1 MKPTKADV
9 KRILGGI
16 NRSKK
21 KYLSLEALSR
31 LVGLYPDV
39 LADTLSYF
47 EPVIRLDPTINM
59 RDLVP
64 AMKEFLV
71 EPMKPVVANKPKRV
85 VVSKKEL
92 GQYASIGD
100 FVLKKMTNVGGLVE
114 PSTRLSD
121 YDLLVLEKL
130 VSNEI
135 AKRKKAEKKK

>member
-1 MKPTKADV
+1 M
-9 KRILGGI
+9 
-16 NRSKK
+16 
-21 KYLSLEALSR
+21 
-31 LVGLYPDV
+31 VGLYPDV

-121 YDLLVLEKL
+121 YDLLILEKL